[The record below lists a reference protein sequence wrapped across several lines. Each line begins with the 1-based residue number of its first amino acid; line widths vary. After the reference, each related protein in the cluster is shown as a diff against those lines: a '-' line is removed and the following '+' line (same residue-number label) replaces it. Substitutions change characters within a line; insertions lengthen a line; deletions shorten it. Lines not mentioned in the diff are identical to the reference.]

1 MNLNKVILIGRV
13 SSDIRYSKTNSG
25 ISFARTRIA
34 ISRNYS
40 SDNEVTDFIPVIAWR
55 STADFLNGYAPK
67 GTLVAIEGVLVTSTY
82 ESNGQTNYSIE
93 VRIDNLHLLESRSV
107 RNQRQ
112 TNDFSVVQPNF
123 KKNDLGNGNN
133 FAKSNKAFEQKFNLE
148 RSEKNQNNNTNK
160 TSETQSAKVED
171 QPFNNINFNFD
182 DDFED

>member
-13 SSDIRYSKTNSG
+13 SSDVRYSKTNSG

-34 ISRNYS
+34 ISRSYT

-67 GTLVAIEGVLVTSTY
+67 GTLVAIEGTLVTSTY
-82 ESNGQTNYSIE
+82 ESNGQTNYSVE

-112 TNDFSVVQPNF
+112 TNEFSVVQPNF
-123 KKNDLGNGNN
+123 KKTDSNTTNS
-133 FAKSNKAFEQKFNLE
+133 FAKSNKAFANNFNLE
-148 RSEKNQNNNTNK
+148 NTEKNNNIQQK
-160 TSETQSAKVED
+160 ASVEKEVSKPEE

-182 DDFED
+182 DDFDE